1 MRVLVPEESREVFE
15 EASPPGLAPVFYSYR
30 DLSLAQRLKR
40 KLRLSSPTEEFGE
53 RFRPSSADLD
63 DIVAT
68 WLGAAVQLPA
78 RHAECLL
85 SQLPSLR
92 WAYVQRTGMEHV
104 ALECFVNRAIPVSNS
119 GSLTSRWV
127 AEMIVTGIASHL
139 KQLPKH
145 IHLQKR
151 AQWSSLW
158 TRGFNE
164 VRVGIIGGSGNIGT
178 ETARICRAL
187 GMHVTGT
194 SRKWDFVRGQHP
206 LFHRVLHTS
215 EQLPELLGSVDFV
228 VLLVPLTPETRG
240 FFGPDQLRLMKPG
253 SALFNYGRV
262 GLVDEPAVIAALTS
276 RRLSA
281 FYTDFLADHS
291 LRSRLRAARTPG
303 LVLTHNSSAHARGK
317 VRAAYEQF
325 MRGLALL
332 HEPAAI
338 PNRVC

>member
-1 MRVLVPEESREVFE
+1 VLVPEESREIFA
-15 EASPPGLAPVFYSYR
+15 EASPKDVLPVFYSYR
-30 DLSLAQRLKR
+30 DMSYTQRLKR
-40 KLRLSSPTEEFGE
+40 KLGRSSAAEDFSAC
-53 RFRPSSADLD
+53 FRPGRADLD
-63 DIVAT
+63 DIVAM

-78 RHAECLL
+78 RYADVLL
-85 SQLPSLR
+85 PQLPSLR

-151 AQWSSLW
+151 AQWEPLW
-158 TRGFNE
+158 ARSFNE

-178 ETARICRAL
+178 ETARMCRAL
-187 GMHVTGT
+187 DMHVTGT
-194 SRKWDFVRGQHP
+194 SRNWEFVRAPQP
-206 LFHRVLHTS
+206 LFHRVLHTL
-215 EQLPELLGSVDFV
+215 EQLPELLGSVDIV
-228 VLLVPLTPETRG
+228 VLLLPLTSDTRG